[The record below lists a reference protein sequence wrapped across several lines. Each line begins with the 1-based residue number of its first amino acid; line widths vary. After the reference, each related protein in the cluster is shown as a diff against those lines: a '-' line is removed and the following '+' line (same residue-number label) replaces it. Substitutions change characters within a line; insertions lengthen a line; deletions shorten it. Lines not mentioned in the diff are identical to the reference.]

1 MNRICFFKRLALMAV
16 VLFFMSL
23 CAWSSLHASNIDK
36 PVVVQLFDETPICF
50 NSQSYPGNVWQGD
63 GIVRLGNGRVI
74 LKKIKFPTFN
84 RNVTVRAK
92 IKLTSNGD
100 SWDKSGSCFVIPSSS
115 AINMIEVAAGRA
127 KYPTIDTTE
136 VEHLQGIIPGDKYA
150 PAVELMRF
158 MTPFGVGHYSKMDS
172 ITAEKRKPVYI
183 DEFAPCVEWEQDIT
197 DRYSLLNGEAYVG
210 AFIDTWTKEGYKISV
225 ELSFRES
232 YLKCDKLP
240 KRKVLPLVNT
250 VYYFGQGIPDM
261 FARKTLN
268 VPFTLPKGAQN
279 VRISYIVTGHGG
291 HEGGDEFVK
300 RENVLS
306 VDGGEV
312 MRFTPWRNDCASFR
326 RFNPSTGVWLI
337 KRKASY
343 ISDEGKRAEKE
354 IEEPVGSSDLSR
366 SNWCPGSCV
375 APMTV
380 YLNNVTAGNHTFSI
394 AIPKAQSAV
403 GEKLNHW
410 LVSAYVVWEE

>member
-1 MNRICFFKRLALMAV
+1 MAV

-127 KYPTIDTTE
+127 KYPTIDTAK

-158 MTPFGVGHYSKMDS
+158 
-172 ITAEKRKPVYI
+172 I
-183 DEFAPCVEWEQDIT
+183 
-197 DRYSLLNGEAYVG
+197 L
-210 AFIDTWTKEGYKISV
+210 
-225 ELSFRES
+225 
-232 YLKCDKLP
+232 
-240 KRKVLPLVNT
+240 LVN
-250 VYYFGQGIPDM
+250 
-261 FARKTLN
+261 
-268 VPFTLPKGAQN
+268 
-279 VRISYIVTGHGG
+279 
-291 HEGGDEFVK
+291 
-300 RENVLS
+300 
-306 VDGGEV
+306 
-312 MRFTPWRNDCASFR
+312 
-326 RFNPSTGVWLI
+326 
-337 KRKASY
+337 
-343 ISDEGKRAEKE
+343 
-354 IEEPVGSSDLSR
+354 SSS
-366 SNWCPGSCV
+366 
-375 APMTV
+375 
-380 YLNNVTAGNHTFSI
+380 
-394 AIPKAQSAV
+394 
-403 GEKLNHW
+403 
-410 LVSAYVVWEE
+410 